1 MHINRRSE
9 TKDKLEPV
17 MQGLNGNGHVA
28 SFIGLEPGK
37 ALFVGLY
44 SIAGS
49 KPLSYRQFWRVPAYI
64 EMKSFGHKGWT
75 HEEKK
80 KVVLWF
86 DLVPTDFY
94 AQWKGKMVVAW
105 SPPERSWWRRA
116 HRNDFPVLSVSEDS
130 MLDAVMPEW
139 NAIDLTWEELSVLPT
154 RWKSALSQWRGIYYI
169 FDGSDCKGYVGAAYG
184 HDNILG
190 RWLGYAKRGHGG
202 NRLLRQRDPHSFR
215 FTILQRVSPD
225 METGDVIRLETSWKV
240 RLHTRD
246 PLGLNDN

>member
-1 MHINRRSE
+1 MNLNDLLNSKGIDPSSTVVLRHRPHEPELRKVLPWLAAERPNLYNVYQQTQR
-9 TKDKLEPV
+9 DKLEQL

-64 EMKSFGHKGWT
+64 EMKSFGRKGWT

-105 SPPERSWWRRA
+105 SPPERSWW
-116 HRNDFPVLSVSEDS
+116 
-130 MLDAVMPEW
+130 
-139 NAIDLTWEELSVLPT
+139 
-154 RWKSALSQWRGIYYI
+154 
-169 FDGSDCKGYVGAAYG
+169 
-184 HDNILG
+184 
-190 RWLGYAKRGHGG
+190 
-202 NRLLRQRDPHSFR
+202 
-215 FTILQRVSPD
+215 
-225 METGDVIRLETSWKV
+225 
-240 RLHTRD
+240 
-246 PLGLNDN
+246 